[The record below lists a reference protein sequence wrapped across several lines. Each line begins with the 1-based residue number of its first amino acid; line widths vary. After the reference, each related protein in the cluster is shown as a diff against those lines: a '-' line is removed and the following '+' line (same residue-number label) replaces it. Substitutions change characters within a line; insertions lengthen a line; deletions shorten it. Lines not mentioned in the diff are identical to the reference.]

1 MFRIIGKY
9 IGLARNK
16 GSIDPGVENMLPQK
30 SDQSFWANV
39 KKQFR
44 KNKVAVWSFR
54 FIIFLVVIA
63 LLADFLA
70 NEKPLACKYKGETYF
85 PVFREYVI
93 DMGMA
98 EWPKEFQ
105 NVDWKDLEYDW
116 AIFPPVPYLPKNLD
130 QDNAQSV
137 GPFDDQNVKS
147 TRWRHWLGT
156 DELGHDI
163 LSGMIHG
170 TRIALVVGLVS
181 MSIASFIGILLG
193 ALAGYFGDDRL
204 KVSRGRLY
212 LNIVTFIFA
221 LFYGFGSRSY
231 ILGDA
236 INNSFGSFMWEF
248 LISIIIIV
256 GIFMLM
262 NLLFAPL
269 LKKIPGLKTKVN
281 IPVDIV
287 VMRMIEIMLSIPT
300 LFLIIA
306 ICAIA
311 KPSIF
316 IVMAVI
322 GLTSWT
328 GIARFI
334 RAELLRVRSLEY
346 IEAAHALGFS
356 EMRTVL
362 RHAIPNALSPVLIAI
377 AFGIAS
383 AILIESTLSF
393 MGIGVPA
400 ETLTWGSLLSAARQS
415 PSAWWLAIFPGLA
428 IFFTV
433 TVYNL
438 VGEGLTDALDPR
450 LKK

>member
-1 MFRIIGKY
+1 MFRILGKY
-9 IGLARNK
+9 IGFIRRR
-16 GSIDPGVENMLPQK
+16 GSIDPGVENMLPPGA
-30 SDQSFWANV
+30 DQSFWTNV
-39 KKQFR
+39 KKQFK
-44 KNKVAVWSFR
+44 KNKLAVFSLR
-54 FIIFLVVIA
+54 FIYLLVIIA
-63 LLADFLA
+63 LLADVLA
-70 NEKPLACKYKGETYF
+70 NEKPLVAKYQGSTYF
-85 PVFREYVI
+85 PVFREYIV
-93 DMGMA
+93 DMGLA
-98 EWPKEFQ
+98 EWQPEFQ
-105 NVDWKDLEYDW
+105 NKEWRDLEYDW
-116 AIFPPVPYLPKNLD
+116 AVFPPVPYLPKNLD
-130 QDNAQSV
+130 ANNAQSV
-137 GPFDDQNVKS
+137 SPFGDQDVKS

-170 TRIALVVGLVS
+170 TRIALVVGL
-181 MSIASFIGILLG
+181 GILLG
-193 ALAGYFGDDRL
+193 SLAGYFGDDRL

-212 LNIVTFIFA
+212 LNLLTMIFA
-221 LFYGFGSRSY
+221 LFYAFGSRSY

-236 INNSFGSFMWEF
+236 IAVSFGSFMWEF
-248 LISIIIIV
+248 LVSIIIMLA
-256 GIFMLM
+256 IFLASNLIFVPMLK
-262 NLLFAPL
+262 LVPF
-269 LKKIPGLKTKVN
+269 LKARIGL
-281 IPVDIV
+281 PVDII

-306 ICAIA
+306 IVAIA

-334 RAELLRVRSLEY
+334 RAELLRVRNLEY

-356 EMRTVL
+356 EMRTIF

-393 MGIGVPA
+393 LGIGVPA

-450 LKK
+450 QKK

>member
-1 MFRIIGKY
+1 MRIFGKY
-9 IGLARNK
+9 IGVARRK
-16 GSIDPGVENMLPQK
+16 GSIDPAVTAMLPP
-30 SDQSFWANV
+30 DAGQSFWSNV

-44 KNKVAVWSFR
+44 KNRIAVFSLR
-54 FIIFLVVIA
+54 FIIGLIFIA

-70 NEKPLACKYKGETYF
+70 NEKPIVCKYQGNTYF
-85 PVFREYVI
+85 PVFREYAI
-93 DMGMA
+93 DLGMA
-98 EWPKEFQ
+98 QWQPELQNKEWKS
-105 NVDWKDLEYDW
+105 LEYDW
-116 AIFPPVPYLPKNLD
+116 AIFPPVPYLPKNTD
-130 QDNAQSV
+130 YDNAQSV
-137 GPFDDQNVKS
+137 SPFADQNVKS
-147 TRWRHWLGT
+147 TQWRHWLGT

-163 LSGMIHG
+163 LAGMIHG

-181 MSIASFIGILLG
+181 MSIASIIGILLG
-193 ALAGYFGDDRL
+193 SLAGYFGDDRL

-212 LNIVTFIFA
+212 TNLVAFIFA

-236 INNSFGSFMWEF
+236 ISNSVGSFLWQF
-248 LISIIIIV
+248 VITLIIMAA
-256 GIFMLM
+256 IFT
-262 NLLFAPL
+262 LFNFVFVPL
-269 LKKIPGLKTKVN
+269 LKKIPALRKKVGV
-281 IPVDIV
+281 PVDII

-306 ICAIA
+306 IVAIV
-311 KPSIF
+311 KPSLF
-316 IVMAVI
+316 IVMAII

-334 RAELLRVRSLEY
+334 RAELLRVRRLEY

-356 EMRTVL
+356 EMRTIF

-393 MGIGVPA
+393 LGIGVPA
-400 ETLTWGSLLSAARQS
+400 ETMTWGSLLAAARQS
-415 PSAWWLAIFPGLA
+415 PTAWWLAIFPGLA
-428 IFFTV
+428 IFLTV

>member
-9 IGLARNK
+9 IGFVRRK
-16 GSIDPGVENMLPQK
+16 GSIDPGVENLLPQR

-39 KKQFR
+39 KKQFK
-44 KNKVAVWSFR
+44 KNRVAVWSLR
-54 FIIFLVVIA
+54 FIFVLVVIA
-63 LLADFLA
+63 LLADVLA
-70 NEKPLACKYKGETYF
+70 NEKPLFCKYRGETYF
-85 PVFREYVI
+85 PVLREYAV
-93 DMGMA
+93 DLGMVD
-98 EWPKEFQ
+98 WPKEFQ
-105 NVDWKDLEYDW
+105 NVEWRDLDYDW
-116 AIFPPVPYLPKNLD
+116 AVFPPVPYLPKNID
-130 QDNAQSV
+130 PNNVQSI
-137 GPFDDQNVKS
+137 GPFDDQVVKS

-181 MSIASFIGILLG
+181 MSIASIIGILLG
-193 ALAGYFGDDRL
+193 SLAGYFGDDRL
-204 KVSRGRLY
+204 KISRGRLY
-212 LNIVTFIFA
+212 LNIITFVLA

-236 INNSFGSFMWEF
+236 INVSFGSFMWEF
-248 LISIIIIV
+248 MVSLIIII

-262 NLLFAPL
+262 NLLFAPM
-269 LKKIPGLKTKVN
+269 LKKVGFLKAKVN
-281 IPVDIV
+281 VPVDIV

-356 EMRTVL
+356 EARTIL